1 MEARIRRPDVVVRAK
16 DNRALD
22 GEVQRLWP
30 HMHLRPKAGTIV

>member
-22 GEVQRLWP
+22 GEVQRLRP